1 MSIRDLFARNLAVK
15 STALS
20 EEVENIQELSNDT
33 LNKYSKKAGEQIAAI
48 KSKRGPK
55 SAANKA
61 TIAKREAG
69 RDKASNIKS
78 ERYGAAADK
87 HSKESH
93 AGFATAAHTAL
104 LGDGYKLEHKGKAS
118 HVYTKHDP
126 ETNTLFVAKHHI
138 GSPSTR
144 DSHHNHEG
152 AIKLVST
159 NGTTSDIS
167 HSSFM
172 HRNTE
177 GSFHDHHLKNIK
189 DELDRHHRWSKD
201 SAFQRHM
208 NEETDLTEEVLDEGK
223 GEYYH
228 EYDKDSGTHSV
239 FHTDKGNGKA
249 YGSFNSAEEAKSHA
263 KKLNLKEDISEEV
276 LDEARGRPRKDGTS
290 NAGADR
296 EHIVMQ
302 IRKHI
307 SLRGANPIEFADGS
321 KSKITDGEARLAQVI
336 HSGLKSSIDKSNFEK
351 KLDHSHDSFKSA
363 LKNKDAAAEAPV
375 KADRLALR
383 KFD

>member
-208 NEETDLTEEVLDEGK
+208 NEEVETEVEAEADLT
-223 GEYYH
+223 
-228 EYDKDSGTHSV
+228 
-239 FHTDKGNGKA
+239 
-249 YGSFNSAEEAKSHA
+249 
-263 KKLNLKEDISEEV
+263 EEV